1 MADAEMGMQHL
12 ISEHSAQSPAR
23 YAQLAMAVEQTADSI
38 LITDSGGIIEYVNP
52 GFEAITGYSAAEVLG
67 RKPSLLKSGQH
78 DDGFYRELWGKLTS
92 GQPFRA
98 TVVNR
103 KKSGELYWVDQT
115 ISPVRNAAGVTTH
128 FVSVL
133 KDMTALRKLREHE
146 FHMQLAREIQ
156 QRYYST
162 TATLAGFDIA
172 AAAYPADETGGDY
185 FDFLPQPDGSL
196 YIVLADGTGHGI
208 AAAFLMAE
216 TRATLRAYA
225 SVTPD
230 IPSLLG
236 HLNRTLA
243 ASLPENLFVT
253 LILGRIDPRK
263 RTLEY
268 LGAGHE
274 PGYVLRR
281 SGEIGAL
288 LPSSVPPLG
297 LFAEREAYS
306 TDVVPL
312 EPGDTIVLLTDG
324 ITEAANAADELF
336 GAEGALEFIR
346 RQPRSTADELVR
358 GLYTAVRAF
367 AGSEPQADD
376 ITALICKVE

>member
-1 MADAEMGMQHL
+1 MGMQHL
-12 ISEHSAQSPAR
+12 VSEHPAQSRAR
-23 YAQLAMAVEQTADSI
+23 YDQLAMAVEQTADSI
-38 LITDSGGIIEYVNP
+38 LITDSRGIIEYVNP

-67 RKPSLLKSGQH
+67 QKPSLLKSGQH

-115 ISPVRNAAGVTTH
+115 ISPIRNAAGVTTH

-208 AAAFLMAE
+208 GSAFLMAE

-243 ASLPENLFVT
+243 ASLPENRFVT
-253 LILGRIDPRK
+253 LILGRIDPQK
-263 RTLEY
+263 RTL
-268 LGAGHE
+268 
-274 PGYVLRR
+274 
-281 SGEIGAL
+281 
-288 LPSSVPPLG
+288 
-297 LFAEREAYS
+297 
-306 TDVVPL
+306 
-312 EPGDTIVLLTDG
+312 
-324 ITEAANAADELF
+324 
-336 GAEGALEFIR
+336 
-346 RQPRSTADELVR
+346 
-358 GLYTAVRAF
+358 
-367 AGSEPQADD
+367 
-376 ITALICKVE
+376 